1 MKTKTWSLTTR
12 ISHWLLAI
20 GFTVA
25 YITGENEWQMN
36 YHYAFGA
43 LVGGILFFRILYGI
57 IGPKYSN
64 FEDFPM
70 GISKQ
75 IDFIKNYFSKN
86 QTYVGHNPLAS
97 LVMFSMMFL
106 GIFTAFTGYLWAT
119 ESAHFLGFTFTEE
132 MVEEGHE
139 IGANLFLILVFAHL
153 AGIFADTIFHRK
165 TGTLGSIFTGYKN
178 VQAEAAKTKA
188 EANKT
193 QQTKTTSGWAIPTA
207 EPKKAEVKKV
217 EKNAQGAV
225 IKADAKYLD
234 GAVTINS
241 EGKVEFTL
249 DTDAN
254 GKSADE
260 IYNIVYQYM
269 SELTQGENNIKSRMA
284 LVNKDQHIIANTMDE
299 WLVFSNSF
307 ISLDRTEFKYNL
319 VASIKDNHLTLTLER
334 LYYIYEEDR
343 STGFKAPAE
352 EVITDKYALNKKK
365 TNLAKIFGKFRRLTI
380 DRKDQIFNDLTA
392 LVKQ

>member
-1 MKTKTWSLTTR
+1 MKKLF
-12 ISHWLLAI
+12 IS
-20 GFTVA
+20 
-25 YITGENEWQMN
+25 
-36 YHYAFGA
+36 
-43 LVGGILFFRILYGI
+43 
-57 IGPKYSN
+57 
-64 FEDFPM
+64 
-70 GISKQ
+70 
-75 IDFIKNYFSKN
+75 
-86 QTYVGHNPLAS
+86 
-97 LVMFSMMFL
+97 
-106 GIFTAFTGYLWAT
+106 
-119 ESAHFLGFTFTEE
+119 
-132 MVEEGHE
+132 
-139 IGANLFLILVFAHL
+139 ILVLLPAL
-153 AGIFADTIFHRK
+153 TMQAQ
-165 TGTLGSIFTGYKN
+165 N
-178 VQAEAAKTKA
+178 VLTPQQQLEKVQKELEVVKKALEAEKIQAEAAKTKA
-188 EANKT
+188 EAEKIKAEAEKMKAEAEKMKAEAEKVKAEAERVKAKTNKT
-193 QQTKTTSGWAIPTA
+193 NAQQTQSASGWAIPTA
-207 EPKKAEVKKV
+207 EPKKTEVKKV
-217 EKNAQGAV
+217 EKNANGAV
-225 IKADAKYLD
+225 LKADAKYME
-234 GAVTINS
+234 GAITTNA

-299 WLVFSNSF
+299 WLVFCNSF

-380 DRKDQIFNDLTA
+380 DRKGQIFNDLTA

>member
-1 MKTKTWSLTTR
+1 MKKLF
-12 ISHWLLAI
+12 IS
-20 GFTVA
+20 
-25 YITGENEWQMN
+25 
-36 YHYAFGA
+36 
-43 LVGGILFFRILYGI
+43 
-57 IGPKYSN
+57 
-64 FEDFPM
+64 
-70 GISKQ
+70 
-75 IDFIKNYFSKN
+75 
-86 QTYVGHNPLAS
+86 
-97 LVMFSMMFL
+97 
-106 GIFTAFTGYLWAT
+106 
-119 ESAHFLGFTFTEE
+119 
-132 MVEEGHE
+132 
-139 IGANLFLILVFAHL
+139 ILVLLPAL
-153 AGIFADTIFHRK
+153 TMQAQ
-165 TGTLGSIFTGYKN
+165 N
-178 VQAEAAKTKA
+178 VLTPQQQLEKAQKELEEAKKALEAAKIQAEAAKTKA
-188 EANKT
+188 EAEKIKAEAEKVKANANKT
-193 QQTKTTSGWAIPTA
+193 QNQQSKTTSGWAIPTA

-225 IKADAKYLD
+225 IKTEAKYLD
-234 GAVTINS
+234 GAITTNA
-241 EGKVEFTL
+241 EGKVEFTI

>member
-1 MKTKTWSLTTR
+1 MKKLF
-12 ISHWLLAI
+12 IS
-20 GFTVA
+20 
-25 YITGENEWQMN
+25 
-36 YHYAFGA
+36 
-43 LVGGILFFRILYGI
+43 
-57 IGPKYSN
+57 
-64 FEDFPM
+64 
-70 GISKQ
+70 
-75 IDFIKNYFSKN
+75 
-86 QTYVGHNPLAS
+86 
-97 LVMFSMMFL
+97 
-106 GIFTAFTGYLWAT
+106 
-119 ESAHFLGFTFTEE
+119 
-132 MVEEGHE
+132 
-139 IGANLFLILVFAHL
+139 ILVLLPAL
-153 AGIFADTIFHRK
+153 TMQAQ
-165 TGTLGSIFTGYKN
+165 N
-178 VQAEAAKTKA
+178 VLTPQQQLEKAQKDLEEAKKALEAAKIQAEAAKTKA
-188 EANKT
+188 EAEKIKAEAEKVKAEAAKTKADANKT
-193 QQTKTTSGWAIPTA
+193 QNQQTQTTSGWAIPTA

-225 IKADAKYLD
+225 IKVDAKYLD
-234 GAVTINS
+234 GAITTNA

-254 GKSADE
+254 GKSANE

-299 WLVFSNSF
+299 WLVFNNSF
-307 ISLDRTEFKYNL
+307 ISLDRTEFKYYL
-319 VASIKDNHLTLTLER
+319 VASIKDNHLTLTLQR

>member
-1 MKTKTWSLTTR
+1 MKKLF
-12 ISHWLLAI
+12 IS
-20 GFTVA
+20 
-25 YITGENEWQMN
+25 
-36 YHYAFGA
+36 
-43 LVGGILFFRILYGI
+43 
-57 IGPKYSN
+57 
-64 FEDFPM
+64 
-70 GISKQ
+70 
-75 IDFIKNYFSKN
+75 
-86 QTYVGHNPLAS
+86 
-97 LVMFSMMFL
+97 
-106 GIFTAFTGYLWAT
+106 
-119 ESAHFLGFTFTEE
+119 
-132 MVEEGHE
+132 
-139 IGANLFLILVFAHL
+139 ILVLLPAL
-153 AGIFADTIFHRK
+153 TMQAQ
-165 TGTLGSIFTGYKN
+165 N
-178 VQAEAAKTKA
+178 VLTPQQQLEKAQKDLEEAKKALEAAKIQAEAAKTKA
-188 EANKT
+188 EAEKIKAEAEKVKAEAAKTKADANKT
-193 QQTKTTSGWAIPTA
+193 QSQQTQTTSGWAIPTA

-225 IKADAKYLD
+225 IKTEAKYLD
-234 GAVTINS
+234 GAITTNA

>member
-1 MKTKTWSLTTR
+1 MKKLF
-12 ISHWLLAI
+12 IS
-20 GFTVA
+20 
-25 YITGENEWQMN
+25 
-36 YHYAFGA
+36 
-43 LVGGILFFRILYGI
+43 
-57 IGPKYSN
+57 
-64 FEDFPM
+64 
-70 GISKQ
+70 
-75 IDFIKNYFSKN
+75 
-86 QTYVGHNPLAS
+86 
-97 LVMFSMMFL
+97 
-106 GIFTAFTGYLWAT
+106 
-119 ESAHFLGFTFTEE
+119 
-132 MVEEGHE
+132 
-139 IGANLFLILVFAHL
+139 ILVLLPAL
-153 AGIFADTIFHRK
+153 TMQAQ
-165 TGTLGSIFTGYKN
+165 N
-178 VQAEAAKTKA
+178 VLTPQQQLEKAQKDLEEAKKALEAAKIQAEAAKTKA
-188 EANKT
+188 EAEKIKAEAEKVKADANKT
-193 QQTKTTSGWAIPTA
+193 QNQQSQTTSGWAIPTA

-225 IKADAKYLD
+225 IKTEAKYLD
-234 GAVTINS
+234 GAITSNA

>member
-1 MKTKTWSLTTR
+1 MKKLFISILVLLPALTMQAQTVLTPQQQLEKAQKDLEEAKKALEAAKLQAEAAKTK
-12 ISHWLLAI
+12 AE
-20 GFTVA
+20 A
-25 YITGENEWQMN
+25 EKMKAE
-36 YHYAFGA
+36 AE
-43 LVGGILFFRILYGI
+43 
-57 IGPKYSN
+57 K
-64 FEDFPM
+64 
-70 GISKQ
+70 
-75 IDFIKNYFSKN
+75 IKAEAEK
-86 QTYVGHNPLAS
+86 V
-97 LVMFSMMFL
+97 
-106 GIFTAFTGYLWAT
+106 
-119 ESAHFLGFTFTEE
+119 
-132 MVEEGHE
+132 
-139 IGANLFLILVFAHL
+139 
-153 AGIFADTIFHRK
+153 K
-165 TGTLGSIFTGYKN
+165 
-178 VQAEAAKTKA
+178 AEAAKTKA

-193 QQTKTTSGWAIPTA
+193 QSQQTKTTSGWAIPTA

-234 GAVTINS
+234 DAVTINS

-319 VASIKDNHLTLTLER
+319 VASIKDNHLMLTLER

>member
-1 MKTKTWSLTTR
+1 MKTLF
-12 ISHWLLAI
+12 IS
-20 GFTVA
+20 
-25 YITGENEWQMN
+25 
-36 YHYAFGA
+36 
-43 LVGGILFFRILYGI
+43 
-57 IGPKYSN
+57 
-64 FEDFPM
+64 
-70 GISKQ
+70 
-75 IDFIKNYFSKN
+75 
-86 QTYVGHNPLAS
+86 
-97 LVMFSMMFL
+97 
-106 GIFTAFTGYLWAT
+106 
-119 ESAHFLGFTFTEE
+119 
-132 MVEEGHE
+132 
-139 IGANLFLILVFAHL
+139 ILVLLPAL
-153 AGIFADTIFHRK
+153 TMQAQTVLTPQQQLEKAQKDLEEAKKALEAAKLQAEAAK
-165 TGTLGSIFTGYKN
+165 TKAEAEKMKAEAEKIKAEAEK
-178 VQAEAAKTKA
+178 VKAEAAKTKA

-193 QQTKTTSGWAIPTA
+193 QSQQTKTTSGWAIPTA
-207 EPKKAEVKKV
+207 EPKKVEVNKV
-217 EKNAQGAV
+217 EKNAQGVV
-225 IKADAKYLD
+225 IKTEAKYLD
-234 GAVTINS
+234 GAVTINA

-269 SELTQGENNIKSRMA
+269 SELTQGENNIKIRMA
-284 LVNKDQHIIANTMDE
+284 LVNKYQHIIANTMDE

>member
-1 MKTKTWSLTTR
+1 MKKLF
-12 ISHWLLAI
+12 IS
-20 GFTVA
+20 
-25 YITGENEWQMN
+25 
-36 YHYAFGA
+36 
-43 LVGGILFFRILYGI
+43 
-57 IGPKYSN
+57 
-64 FEDFPM
+64 
-70 GISKQ
+70 
-75 IDFIKNYFSKN
+75 
-86 QTYVGHNPLAS
+86 
-97 LVMFSMMFL
+97 
-106 GIFTAFTGYLWAT
+106 
-119 ESAHFLGFTFTEE
+119 
-132 MVEEGHE
+132 
-139 IGANLFLILVFAHL
+139 ILVLLPAL
-153 AGIFADTIFHRK
+153 TMQAQ
-165 TGTLGSIFTGYKN
+165 N
-178 VQAEAAKTKA
+178 VLTPQQQLEKVQKELEVVKKALEAEKIQAEAAKTKA
-188 EANKT
+188 EADKIKAEAEEMKAEAEKMKAEAEKVKAEAERVKAKTNKT
-193 QQTKTTSGWAIPTA
+193 NAQQTQSASGWAIPTA
-207 EPKKAEVKKV
+207 EPKKTEVKKV
-217 EKNAQGAV
+217 EKNANGAV
-225 IKADAKYLD
+225 LKADAKYME
-234 GAVTINS
+234 GAITTNA

-343 STGFKAPAE
+343 NTGFKAPAE

>member
-1 MKTKTWSLTTR
+1 MKKLF
-12 ISHWLLAI
+12 IS
-20 GFTVA
+20 
-25 YITGENEWQMN
+25 
-36 YHYAFGA
+36 
-43 LVGGILFFRILYGI
+43 
-57 IGPKYSN
+57 
-64 FEDFPM
+64 
-70 GISKQ
+70 
-75 IDFIKNYFSKN
+75 
-86 QTYVGHNPLAS
+86 
-97 LVMFSMMFL
+97 
-106 GIFTAFTGYLWAT
+106 
-119 ESAHFLGFTFTEE
+119 
-132 MVEEGHE
+132 
-139 IGANLFLILVFAHL
+139 ILVLLPAL
-153 AGIFADTIFHRK
+153 TMQAQ
-165 TGTLGSIFTGYKN
+165 N
-178 VQAEAAKTKA
+178 VLTPQQQLEKAQKELEEAKKALEAAKIQAEAAKTKA
-188 EANKT
+188 EAEKIKAEAEKVKADANKT
-193 QQTKTTSGWAIPTA
+193 QNQQSQTTSGWAIPTA

-225 IKADAKYLD
+225 IKTEAKYLD
-234 GAVTINS
+234 GAITSNA